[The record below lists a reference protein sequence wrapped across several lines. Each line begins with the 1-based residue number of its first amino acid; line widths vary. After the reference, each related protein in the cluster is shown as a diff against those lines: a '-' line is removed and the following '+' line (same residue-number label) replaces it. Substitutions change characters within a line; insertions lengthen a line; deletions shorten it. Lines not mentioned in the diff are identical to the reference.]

1 MKLTTAVAKIAA
13 AAEVARAAAQAEARS
28 QAAGADTRA
37 AAAADTEGHLESI
50 CDPMDPDAIQEG
62 TMRKRSM

>member
-37 AAAADTEGHLESI
+37 AAADTEGHLESI